1 MAKKVFLKQS
11 TEDMCYVCDDN
22 DYEYA
27 ELNDISTALTRRF
40 WSRWSPTPLKSML
53 IKRFGSIRD
62 MYLKLDVDCERN
74 TMIVKSIT
82 LKCALRDGD
91 DRSWIVGCID
101 EMDWEAIQECTE
113 EYFQSI
119 GYNKI
124 ECTDDEDI
132 ANFVERLE
140 QDVPLMKEYFK
151 VLYKCNENIARIG
164 YLGDNDEYEIF
175 VETDD
180 EETTPHFHMRDTETK
195 GERFETCVCFETNRY
210 CLHGKYKD
218 VLTPEMQAQLREYMR
233 WISQYKL
240 YKLPFIRN
248 YEWAVEM
255 WNLNNEATQVSLRY
269 DHRDEAI
276 IPDYDKMNN

>member
-1 MAKKVFLKQS
+1 MAKKVFLRQS
-11 TEDMCYVCDDN
+11 TADLCYVCDDN
-22 DYEYA
+22 DYEYV
-27 ELNDISTALTRRF
+27 ELNDISTALTQRF
-40 WSRWSPTPLKSML
+40 WSQWSPTPLKSWL
-53 IKRFGSIRD
+53 IKRFGSIRN
-62 MYLKLDVDCERN
+62 MYLKLDVACEKHSA
-74 TMIVKSIT
+74 IVKSIA

-91 DRSWIVGCID
+91 DRSWIIGCID
-101 EMDWEAIQECTE
+101 EMDWKAIQECTE

-132 ANFVERLE
+132 VNFVERLE
-140 QDVPLMKEYFK
+140 QDVPLVKEYFK
-151 VLYKCNENIARIG
+151 VLYKYNENIARIG

-180 EETTPHFHMRDTETK
+180 EETTPHFHIRDTETQ

-210 CLHGKYKD
+210 CLHGKHKD
-218 VLTPEMQAQLREYMR
+218 VLTPEWQAQLREYMG

-248 YEWAVEM
+248 YEWAADM
-255 WNLNNEATQVSLRY
+255 WNFNNEATQVTLRY
-269 DHRDEAI
+269 DSGDDVI
-276 IPDYDKMNN
+276 IPNYDKMDD